1 MSWVQRLYETYEL
14 AMKLPEQGE
23 NPRPIPTSHI
33 SQQAYIEI
41 VLDEKGQLLNASV
54 VNKEDTLL
62 PATEDSATRSSG
74 GAPHP
79 LCDKIQYV
87 AADYPTY
94 GGIKPSYFEDFKSG
108 SENKLGY
115 RSLLVKWHE
124 FSRHPKLKAI
134 RTFIEEGRVV
144 EHLVGQAFFHLDE
157 KGKLCTRGLTPKQC
171 PLFKCSRK
179 KKKEIHFQDQGDVCA
194 MEVGQPENWRPNL
207 ERPRPHHLMAKV

>member
-144 EHLVGQAFFHLDE
+144 EHLVGQGVLHLDE
-157 KGKLCTRGLTPKQC
+157 KGKLCTSWPDAKTMP
-171 PLFKCSRK
+171 PLFKLLTK
-179 KKKEIHFQDQGDVCA
+179 KK
-194 MEVGQPENWRPNL
+194 R
-207 ERPRPHHLMAKV
+207 RR